1 MRVVQHD
8 PLLLNLVNILTW
20 IPQSLWTELATY
32 EEKKMYTYVC
42 VIEKKQK
49 NEGWYFSLNRD
60 VTSRVSQGLF
70 YENKKNEK

>member
-32 EEKKMYTYVC
+32 EEKMYTYVC
-42 VIEKKQK
+42 VIEKEKK
-49 NEGWYFSLNRD
+49 EGRYFSLTRD